1 MKTGER
7 RPLFLFNP
15 ITAVTAAVLLLL
27 AGALV
32 TAYQYRAGH
41 IEHRRQ
47 LTVQATILAASVTAA
62 IAFDD
67 RATAQEYVDALALD
81 PRLDAVAV
89 YNEQREQVA
98 SFQRAGSAPI
108 VDRRVRGVL
117 LPGNHL
123 LVEMPARE
131 GSTPVGTVYLR
142 ATDTPLRVQLARYS
156 SVVLL
161 TLMAVL
167 MLAALAVAQRALT
180 HVNATLEQRARELA
194 DSNERLT
201 AEMEQRARTEEAL
214 RQSQKM
220 EAIGQLSV
228 GIAHDF
234 NNLLMIIKGSLTM
247 LHKKLQQDDAALE
260 RIAGCARGR
269 IAAGSDQDA
278 AQLLPVLTQ
287 GLDLLAQRET
297 RHQQIL
303 HHLDIAHRGID
314 RAASL
319 TQRLLTFARR
329 QPLAPKSLSL
339 DALVGSMQPLLD
351 HSVGSGVHV
360 AYQLHSHWPVL
371 CDSSQMENAILN
383 LVINARDA
391 MPDGGQITLR
401 TADVQVDAQ
410 HPLSDLGH
418 GEYVHLCVQDTGSG
432 MSEEVRRKAFDPFFT
447 TKPVGKGTGLGLSS
461 ILGYVE
467 QSGGAASIESVP
479 GRGTTIHIV
488 LPRASSDVTPE
499 VA

>member
-1 MKTGER
+1 MRIGKR
-7 RPLFLFNP
+7 QPFFLFNR
-15 ITAVTAAVLLLL
+15 ITAVTAAALLLL
-27 AGALV
+27 AGALA
-32 TAYQYRAGH
+32 TAYQYRAAH

-62 IAFDD
+62 IAFND

-81 PRLDAVAV
+81 PRLDAAAV
-89 YNEQREQVA
+89 YNEQRQQVA
-98 SFQRAGSAPI
+98 GFHRAGSAPI
-108 VDRRVRGVL
+108 VDRRGTGA
-117 LPGNHL
+117 PWPEDHL
-123 LVEMPARE
+123 LVEAPARQ
-131 GSTPVGTVYLR
+131 GSTAVGTVYLR
-142 ATDTPLRVQLARYS
+142 ATDTPLMVQLARYS
-156 SVVLL
+156 GVALL

-167 MLAALAVAQRALT
+167 MLSALAVAQRALT
-180 HVNATLEQRARELA
+180 HANATLEQRARELA

-201 AEMEQRARTEEAL
+201 AEMEQRASTEEAL

-220 EAIGQLSV
+220 EAIGQLSG

-247 LHKKLQQDDAALE
+247 LHKKLQQGDTAVE
-260 RIAGCARGR
+260 RLAGIARAHV
-269 IAAGSDQDA
+269 AAGTGQDA
-278 AQLLPVLTQ
+278 AQVLPVLTK

-297 RHQQIL
+297 RHQRIR
-303 HHLDIAHRGID
+303 HHLDIAYGGID

-329 QPLAPKSLSL
+329 QPLSPKSLGL
-339 DALVGSMQPLLD
+339 DALVGSMRPLLD
-351 HSVGSGVHV
+351 HSVGSGVQI
-360 AYQLHSHWPVL
+360 AYELQSRWAVL
-371 CDSSQMENAILN
+371 CDSNQMENAILN

-401 TADVQVDAQ
+401 TADVQIDAG
-410 HPLSDLGH
+410 HPLSDLGQ

-467 QSGGAASIESVP
+467 QSGGAASIESAP

-488 LPRASSDVTPE
+488 LPRARSEITPE

>member
-1 MKTGER
+1 VKIGKR
-7 RPLFLFNP
+7 RRFFLFDR
-15 ITAVTAAVLLLL
+15 ITAVSAAVLLLL
-27 AGALV
+27 AGALA
-32 TAYQYRAGH
+32 TAYQYRAAH

-62 IAFDD
+62 IAFND
-67 RATAQEYVDALALD
+67 RSTAQEYVDALALD
-81 PRLDAVAV
+81 PRLDSAAV
-89 YNEQREQVA
+89 YNERRQLVA
-98 SFQRAGSAPI
+98 SFQRKGSAPI
-108 VDRRVRGVL
+108 VDRRGTGA
-117 LPGNHL
+117 PWPEDHL
-123 LVEMPARE
+123 LVEVPARQ
-131 GSTPVGTVYLR
+131 GSTAVGTVYLR
-142 ATDTPLRVQLARYS
+142 ATDTPVMVQLARYS
-156 SVVLL
+156 GVVLL
-161 TLMAVL
+161 TLMAVF
-167 MLAALAVAQRALT
+167 MLSALAVAQRALT
-180 HVNATLEQRARELA
+180 HANATLEQRARELA

-220 EAIGQLSV
+220 EAIGQLSG

-234 NNLLMIIKGSLTM
+234 NNLLMIIRGSLTM
-247 LHKKLQQDDAALE
+247 LHRKLQQGDAAVE
-260 RIAGCARGR
+260 RFTHAARER
-269 IAAGSDQDA
+269 IAAGSGQDTA
-278 AQLLPVLTQ
+278 PLLSVLAQSVELA
-287 GLDLLAQRET
+287 AQRET
-297 RHQQIL
+297 RHRQIR
-303 HHLDIAHRGID
+303 HHLDIAHGGID

-329 QPLAPKSLSL
+329 QPLSPKSLNL
-339 DALVGSMQPLLD
+339 DALVGSMRPLLD
-351 HSVGSGVHV
+351 HSVGSSVQV
-360 AYQLHSHWPVL
+360 AYQLQSRWPVL
-371 CDSSQMENAILN
+371 CDSNQMENAILN

-401 TADVQVDAQ
+401 TADVAVDAQ
-410 HPLSDLGH
+410 HPLRDLGQ

-467 QSGGAASIESVP
+467 QSGGAASIESAP

-488 LPRASSDVTPE
+488 LPRADSKISPE